1 MKLLAGTLFGLVLS
15 AATMPAAAEEVAVKL
30 WARADRSGPMRAGNI
45 VAAADSLNKLL
56 AASGSEKRVKVELN
70 ETNAMGYDDDA
81 LDLLKAFAVDKG
93 PDIFVLAHEWIGA
106 FAEAGYVLNLEDHI
120 AKYPEFYGDIITSL
134 WPAVEYKGARYG
146 VPQDSEV
153 RMFFLETDKL
163 KALGKSD
170 QEIAA
175 LPAKVDAGEFTA
187 FDLCDLAAQAV
198 DKGVAK
204 YGILHRPNTGP
215 DFQML
220 TASFGLVPYDKQSA
234 RLQASGEALKGFYG

>member
-1 MKLLAGTLFGLVLS
+1 
-15 AATMPAAAEEVAVKL
+15 
-30 WARADRSGPMRAGNI
+30 
-45 VAAADSLNKLL
+45 
-56 AASGSEKRVKVELN
+56 
-70 ETNAMGYDDDA
+70 
-81 LDLLKAFAVDKG
+81 
-93 PDIFVLAHEWIGA
+93 
-106 FAEAGYVLNLEDHI
+106 
-120 AKYPEFYGDIITSL
+120 
-134 WPAVEYKGARYG
+134 
-146 VPQDSEV
+146 
-153 RMFFLETDKL
+153 MFFLETDKL
-163 KALGKSD
+163 KTLGKSD

-234 RLQASGEALKGFYG
+234 RLQASTEALKGFYGWIKYCVDKKVIPTNNTAMSWDAIEQAAFTNDEVFALFHGVWRVGDQLRGIQAQRQG